1 MIDMAIQHY
10 SGKIG
15 EFDYDDEMFTVKHG
29 GGSDYLHYNDR
40 YKGQVRLPDGLTS
53 CYGMFLDC
61 NLPYRFSFG
70 NDFDTS
76 KITNMSHMFCN
87 CNFPKGISLGDNFD
101 TSKVTNMKR
110 MFAMIDSKF
119 ANGMPYLG
127 DKFDTG
133 NVTSMSSMFYGRTF
147 PKDFSLGDKFDT
159 GNVVNMDSM
168 FYRVRFS
175 SDFTFGD
182 KFDTGNVI
190 YMDRMFARCQ
200 SMPELDFDVKI
211 PVDVIDEEQHLAL
224 VRSSGAE
231 LGYFIITYDDFV
243 GRDLSGYLRVTPSVR
258 DNKVMCKSDT
268 GNLVAVSPFSLLEH
282 ATKEYNYERTQ
293 QSRIRRLQE
302 ELDEKENR
310 IKEACEKREKFILSK
325 GFGKENSAVIRSD
338 VSDLKAKLPSRY
350 HESVREDGTEDIAKE
365 DQLETSQVFRR

>member
-1 MIDMAIQHY
+1 MAIQHY

-15 EFDYDDEMFTVKHG
+15 EFDYDDKMFTVKHDSNG
-29 GGSDYLHYNDR
+29 DYLHYNDK
-40 YKGQVRLPDGLTS
+40 YEGQVRLPDGLTS
-53 CYGMFLDC
+53 CHGMFEGC
-61 NLPYRFSFG
+61 NLPYGFSFG

-76 KITNMSHMFCN
+76 KITNMSYMFCN

-101 TSKVTNMKR
+101 TSKVTNMAH
-110 MFAMIDSKF
+110 MFTTTNSKL

-147 PKDFSLGDKFDT
+147 PGNFSLGDEFDT
-159 GNVVNMDSM
+159 GNVVKMDHM
-168 FYRVRFS
+168 FYDVRFS

-190 YMDRMFARCQ
+190 YMNRMFARCR

-224 VRSSGAE
+224 VRSSGAG
-231 LGYFIITYDDFV
+231 LGYFTIIYDDFV
-243 GRDLSGYLRVTPSVR
+243 GRDSSGYLRVTPAVR
-258 DNKVMCKSDT
+258 DNKVMCKFDT
-268 GNLVAVSPFSLLEH
+268 GNLIAVSPFSLLEH
-282 ATKEYNYERTQ
+282 ATKEYNYEATQ
-293 QSRIRRLQE
+293 QSRIRRLQK
-302 ELDEKENR
+302 ELDEKEGR
-310 IKEACEKREKFILSK
+310 IKEACEKREKFISSN

-338 VSDLKAKLPSRY
+338 VSDLKAKLLSRGN
-350 HESVREDGTEDIAKE
+350 ESVREDGTEGIAKE
-365 DQLETSQVFRR
+365 DQSQTSQVLSR